1 MLVDSILISSSN
13 WTQLPPSML
22 RTVEVVVVVEAVME
36 KEMDE
41 EADEEVDQEM
51 DEEADYEV
59 EQEVEQPPFT
69 LNSCSGLWVM
79 RRRWA

>member
-1 MLVDSILISSSN
+1 
-13 WTQLPPSML
+13 ML
-22 RTVEVVVVVEAVME
+22 RTVGEVQEVVVVVEVVLE
-36 KEMDE
+36 K
-41 EADEEVDQEM
+41 EM

>member
-1 MLVDSILISSSN
+1 MIFDILLVDSILNSSSS

-22 RTVEVVVVVEAVME
+22 RTVEGVVVMEVVLD

-41 EADEEVDQEM
+41 K
-51 DEEADYEV
+51 ADYEV
-59 EQEVEQPPFT
+59 DQEVEQPPFT

>member
-1 MLVDSILISSSN
+1 
-13 WTQLPPSML
+13 ML
-22 RTVEVVVVVEAVME
+22 RTVGDVQEVVLVVEAVLE
-36 KEMDE
+36 KEM
-41 EADEEVDQEM
+41 DEEVDQEM

>member
-1 MLVDSILISSSN
+1 
-13 WTQLPPSML
+13 ML
-22 RTVEVVVVVEAVME
+22 RTVGDVQEVVLVVEAVLE
-36 KEMDE
+36 K
-41 EADEEVDQEM
+41 EM

-79 RRRWA
+79 RSRWAFKSSWILQWFLQ